1 MSVPHDDYDQLI
13 VETLRDYYENK
24 NPADVRNDLAEKYGE
39 VWADAELLDNF
50 GVQFFDGPRV
60 HVIRQSDG
68 TRGTVGFV
76 DKPRFYFAFMPDPP
90 ND

>member
-1 MSVPHDDYDQLI
+1 MNTPVDGYDQLL

-24 NPADVRNDLAEKYGE
+24 DPADVRQDLAQKYGE
-39 VWADAELLDNF
+39 VWTDQELLEQF

-68 TRGTVGFV
+68 KRGTVGFV
-76 DKPRFYFAFMPDPP
+76 DKPRFYFAFMPDPH
-90 ND
+90 D